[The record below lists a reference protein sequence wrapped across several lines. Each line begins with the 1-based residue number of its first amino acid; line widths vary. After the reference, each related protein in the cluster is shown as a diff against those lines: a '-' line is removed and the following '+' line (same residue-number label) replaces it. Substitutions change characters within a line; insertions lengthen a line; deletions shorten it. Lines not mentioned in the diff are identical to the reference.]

1 MIHLMLLPVL
11 IPLLASAVCMLFRGN
26 LAIQRIISGI
36 VAVALPLIGL
46 WLTMYVREN
55 GAVAVQ
61 LGQWPGAF
69 GIVFTVDLFSALM
82 IFLSGVV
89 QLGSWLFLVC
99 GSMKREHEGFLV
111 HPLFLLLVCGV
122 NWAFSTSDL
131 FNMFVSFEIILL
143 ATFALQA
150 YGNES
155 SQIRETVKFVV
166 LNFIASLMFLA
177 SAGFAYGLYGTLNM
191 AELAVKIAE
200 SGMPPQAVVLGMMF
214 LIVFGMKAA
223 IFPLFFWLP
232 DAYPKAPRGIIGYFS
247 GILTK
252 VGVYC
257 LYRVFTIM
265 FPDPTAME
273 NWFQPLL
280 LAIGGITMVV
290 GVLGALSQDTIR
302 RILCFHI
309 VSQIGYMIFG
319 LGIFTPLGVAA
330 GMFALIHNGVVKS
343 SLFLIGDAVEMN
355 EGTQKLK
362 KLGGLMTV
370 YPSLA
375 LLFVLAA
382 FSLAGIPPLSGFYG
396 KMGLAM
402 EGMIQGHFI
411 TVTLSLVTSVL
422 TLSCMV
428 KIWRYTFWGERKKDG
443 ATAPV
448 HLPSIRA
455 ASGLVIASI
464 LVAIFSGWVMNL
476 CFEASTLMFERTD
489 YISAVLGDRGVVAL
503 ETAIAEASR

>member
-1 MIHLMLLPVL
+1 MIHLILLPVL
-11 IPLLASAVCMLFRGN
+11 IPLMASAVCMLFRGQ
-26 LAIQRIISGI
+26 LAIQRVVSGI
-36 VAVALPLIGL
+36 VAVAMPLIGL
-46 WLTMYVREN
+46 FLVLAIRES
-55 GAVAVQ
+55 GAVAVR
-61 LGQWPGAF
+61 LGNWPGAF
-69 GIVFTVDLFSALM
+69 GVVFTIDLFSALM
-82 IFLSGVV
+82 IFLSGIVH
-89 QLGSWLFLVC
+89 LGSWLFLVC
-99 GSMKREHEGFLV
+99 GSLKRDHEGFLV
-111 HPLFLLLVCGV
+111 HPLFLLLVSGV
-122 NWAFSTSDL
+122 NWAFSTSDI
-131 FNMFVSFEIILL
+131 FNLFVSFEIILL
-143 ATFALQA
+143 ASFALQA

-166 LNFIASLMFLA
+166 LNFIASVMFLA
-177 SAGFAYGLYGTLNM
+177 SAAFAYGLYGTLNM

-200 SGMPPQAVVLGMMF
+200 SNFPAESAILGMMF

-232 DAYPKAPRGIIGYFS
+232 DAYPKAPRGIVGYFS

-265 FPDPTAME
+265 FRDPVAME
-273 NWFQPLL
+273 QWFQPLL
-280 LAIGGITMVV
+280 LAIGGVTMVV

-370 YPSLA
+370 YPTLA
-375 LLFVLAA
+375 LLFILAA

-396 KMGLAM
+396 KMGLVV
-402 EGMIQGHFI
+402 EGISQGHFT

-428 KIWRYTFWGERKKDG
+428 KIWRYTFWGDRQEG
-443 ATAPV
+443 APTAV
-448 HLPSIRA
+448 VNMPSIRA

-464 LVAIFSGWVMNL
+464 LVAIFSGWVMTL
-476 CFEASTLMFERTD
+476 CLEASTLMFDRAD
-489 YISAVLGDRGVVAL
+489 YITAILGERGFTALEVAL
-503 ETAIAEASR
+503 AEAGQ